1 MAIYDIFFEMWA
13 TFLCFSKETHK
24 NSAHI
29 HLWKQVFGRASACF
43 HTGDVER
50 VECCPVT
57 FLTLPY
63 AVFLN
68 IIKNIVYSDDISMIF
83 LSGLNIL
90 LFGMNYFW
98 MWIINVP
105 YICLLVRLTLSEEG
119 RCILSF
125 QLVNVCLLSA
135 QNVCIHLWHCTVS
148 QMNKDNTKLHLKRSL
163 KTVIAHRLSYKQIN
177 MVCALQNSN
186 MVLKNKTRTAFVA
199 SSCSYTVYTVLRC
212 SYIQERVWNYFYMSL
227 IYCFFLPFSA
237 NEWKENLFYL

>member
-1 MAIYDIFFEMWA
+1 MWA

-29 HLWKQVFGRASACF
+29 HLWKQVFGCASACF
-43 HTGDVER
+43 HTGDVES

-63 AVFLN
+63 AVFLK
-68 IIKNIVYSDDISMIF
+68 IIKNIVYSEDISMIF
-83 LSGLNIL
+83 LSGLNIF

-105 YICLLVRLTLSEEG
+105 YICLLVWLTLSEEG
-119 RCILSF
+119 RCNLSF

-148 QMNKDNTKLHLKRSL
+148 QINNDNTKLHWKRKL
-163 KTVIAHRLSYKQIN
+163 KTVISHRLSTNRLIWCVCYKI
-177 MVCALQNSN
+177 A
-186 MVLKNKTRTAFVA
+186 TW
-199 SSCSYTVYTVLRC
+199 Y
-212 SYIQERVWNYFYMSL
+212 
-227 IYCFFLPFSA
+227 
-237 NEWKENLFYL
+237 